1 MKKYIIS
8 LIALLLCA
16 GAFAQEI
23 GNFMGR
29 EQIVSPEIGDNGITF
44 RYSAPYAD
52 DVKLTGGFAPT
63 VKRETPFGSMDMPG
77 NIDMIKGANGLWSV
91 TVPLPEPELYTYSF
105 IVDGVSVNDP
115 NNIFMQRD
123 GTRYLSVLLVPG
135 ELTENYFEANE
146 RGNLNQVWYESPTL
160 GMTRRLFVYTPY
172 GYADSKDKY
181 PVLYLL
187 HGAGGDEDAWSTM
200 GRACQILDNLIEKG
214 LAKPM
219 ICVMPNGNPTQY
231 AARTLMIDEK
241 PRENNGPGAGMMS
254 NDYPKSIVEDIV
266 PFIEKTYR
274 VDAKPKS
281 RAIAGLSMGGGHT
294 IATSLMYPGFFDYI
308 CPLSMGIGGM
318 RFGNSEVDEEEM
330 MNNYKKQF
338 TALNKEGYKL
348 YFLACGD
355 SDFLFESAKNLDKML
370 TDTGCKHEFFVTP
383 GGHTWS
389 NWRIYLNTFAPKLF
403 K

>member
-1 MKKYIIS
+1 MKKYIVTIM
-8 LIALLLCA
+8 ALFFMA

-23 GNFMGR
+23 ANFMGR
-29 EQIVSPEIGDNGITF
+29 ERIISPEIGEENVTF
-44 RYSAPYAD
+44 RILAPYAD
-52 DVKLTGGFAPT
+52 SVKINGGFTPT
-63 VKRETPFGSMDMPG
+63 VKMETSFGSFDVPSSVDMTR
-77 NIDMIKGANGLWSV
+77 DEKGIWSI
-91 TVPLPEPELYTYSF
+91 TLPLPEPELYTYSF
-105 IVDGVSVNDP
+105 VVDGVSINDP
-115 NNIFMQRD
+115 TNVFMQRD
-123 GTRYLSVLLVPG
+123 GTRYLSVLLIPG
-135 ELTENYFEANE
+135 EQTENYYEASQ
-146 RGNLNQVWYESPTL
+146 RGNLNQVWYDSPTL
-160 GMTRRLFVYTPY
+160 GMTRRMFVYTPY

-231 AARTLMIDEK
+231 AAQTLMIPEK
-241 PRENNGPGAGMMS
+241 PRDPNNQEMGMMGS
-254 NDYPKSIVEDIV
+254 AYPKSIVEDIV

-294 IATSLMYPGFFDYI
+294 ITTSLMYPGFFDYI
-308 CPLSMGIGGM
+308 CPLSMGIGM
-318 RFGNSEVDEEEM
+318 RFGNNDTNQEEIMKTYETQFKAL
-330 MNNYKKQF
+330 KK
-338 TALNKEGYKL
+338 AGYKL

-355 SDFLFESAKNLDKML
+355 SDFLFESAKTLDQML
-370 TDTGCKHEFFVTP
+370 TDNGLKHTFFVTP

-389 NWRIYLNTFAPKLF
+389 NWRIYLNTFAPQLF

>member
-8 LIALLLCA
+8 IVALFVFA

-29 EQIVSPEIGDNGITF
+29 KPIISPEINGNSITF
-44 RYSAPYAD
+44 RFSAPYAD
-52 DVKLTGGFAPT
+52 SVKISGGFTPT
-63 VKRETPFGSMDMPG
+63 VKMETQYGSMDVPSSPNMTK
-77 NIDMIKGANGLWSV
+77 DKDGLWSI
-91 TVPLPEPELYTYSF
+91 TLLLPEPELYTYNF
-105 IVDGVSVNDP
+105 IVDGISVNDP

-135 ELTENYFEANE
+135 KLTENYFEAGK
-146 RGNLNQVWYESPTL
+146 RGNLNQVWYDSPTL
-160 GMTRRLFVYTPY
+160 GMQRRLFVYTPF
-172 GYADSKDKY
+172 GYADSKEKY

-200 GRACQILDNLIEKG
+200 GRTCQILDNLIEKG

-219 ICVMPNGNPTQY
+219 ICVMPNGNPNQV
-231 AARTLMIDEK
+231 AARTLMIPEK
-241 PRENNGPGAGMMS
+241 PMDRDAWSNN
-254 NDYPKSIVEDIV
+254 NYPKSIVQDIV
-266 PFIEKTYR
+266 PFIEKTYK

-294 IATSLMYPGFFDYI
+294 ITTSLLYPGFFDYI
-308 CPLSMGIGGM
+308 CPLSMGIM
-318 RFGNSEVDEEEM
+318 NRDNNPEVM
-330 MNNYKKQF
+330 KNYETQFKALKK
-338 TALNKEGYKL
+338 KGYKL
-348 YFLACGD
+348 YFVACGD
-355 SDFLFESAKNLDKML
+355 TDFLFESAKTLDKTL
-370 TDTGCKHEFFVTP
+370 TDNGLKHTFYVSP

-389 NWRIYLNTFAPKLF
+389 NWRIYLNTFAPLLF

>member
-1 MKKYIIS
+1 MKKYTYTI
-8 LIALLLCA
+8 IALFIIT

-29 EQIVSPEIGDNGITF
+29 ERIISPEIGEESVTF
-44 RYSAPYAD
+44 RFSAPYAD
-52 DVKLTGGFAPT
+52 TVKINGGFTPKE
-63 VKRETPFGSMDMPG
+63 KRETPFGSMDVPSSL
-77 NIDMIKGANGLWSV
+77 DMVKDEKGLWSI
-91 TVPLPEPELYTYSF
+91 TLPLPEAELYTYSF
-105 IVDGVSVNDP
+105 IVDGLSINDP
-115 NNIFMQRD
+115 NNVLMQRD
-123 GTRYLSVLLVPG
+123 GTRYLSVLLIPG
-135 ELTENYFEANE
+135 KLTENYYEANE
-146 RGNLNQVWYESPTL
+146 RGNLDQVWYESPTL

-172 GYADSKDKY
+172 GYADSKKSY

-200 GRACQILDNLIEKG
+200 GRTRQILDNLIEKG

-241 PRENNGPGAGMMS
+241 TVDPNTPGMGMMGTL
-254 NDYPKSIVEDIV
+254 YPKSIVEDIV

-274 VDAKPKS
+274 VDARPRS

-294 IATSLMYPGFFDYI
+294 ITTSLMYPGFFDYI
-308 CPLSMGIGGM
+308 CPLSMGIGM
-318 RFGNSEVDEEEM
+318 RFGNSEVDMEEVM
-330 MNNYKKQF
+330 RNYKTQF
-338 TALNKEGYKL
+338 LGLKKEGYKL

-355 SDFLFESAKNLDKML
+355 SDFLFESAQTLDQML
-370 TDTGCKHEFFVTP
+370 TDNGLKHTFYVTP

-389 NWRIYLNTFAPKLF
+389 NWRIYLNTFAPQLF

>member
-1 MKKYIIS
+1 MKKYIVTIM
-8 LIALLLCA
+8 ALFFMA
-16 GAFAQEI
+16 GTFAQEI
-23 GNFMGR
+23 ANFMGR
-29 EQIVSPEIGDNGITF
+29 ERIISPEIGEENITF
-44 RYSAPYAD
+44 RFSAPYAD
-52 DVKLTGGFAPT
+52 SVKINGGFTPT
-63 VKRETPFGSMDMPG
+63 VKMETPFGSFDVPSSVDMTR
-77 NIDMIKGANGLWSV
+77 DEKGIWSI
-91 TVPLPEPELYTYSF
+91 TLPLPEPELYTYSF
-105 IVDGVSVNDP
+105 VVDGVSINDP
-115 NNIFMQRD
+115 NNVFMQRD
-123 GTRYLSVLLVPG
+123 GTRYLSVLLIPG
-135 ELTENYFEANE
+135 EQTENYYEASQ
-146 RGNLNQVWYESPTL
+146 RGNLNQVWYDSPTL
-160 GMTRRLFVYTPY
+160 GMTRRMFVYTPY

-231 AARTLMIDEK
+231 AAQTLMIPEK
-241 PRENNGPGAGMMS
+241 PRDPNNQEMGMMGS
-254 NDYPKSIVEDIV
+254 AYPKSIVEDIV

-294 IATSLMYPGFFDYI
+294 ITTSLMYPGFFDYI
-308 CPLSMGIGGM
+308 CPLSMGIGM
-318 RFGNSEVDEEEM
+318 RFGNNDTDQEEIMKTYETQFKAL
-330 MNNYKKQF
+330 KK
-338 TALNKEGYKL
+338 AGYKL

-355 SDFLFESAKNLDKML
+355 SDFLFESAKTLDQML
-370 TDTGCKHEFFVTP
+370 TDNGLKHTFFVTP

-389 NWRIYLNTFAPKLF
+389 NWRIYLNTFAPQLF

>member
-1 MKKYIIS
+1 M
-8 LIALLLCA
+8 ALFFMA

-23 GNFMGR
+23 ANFMGR
-29 EQIVSPEIGDNGITF
+29 ERIISPEIGEENVTF
-44 RYSAPYAD
+44 RILAPYAD
-52 DVKLTGGFAPT
+52 SVKINGGFTPT
-63 VKRETPFGSMDMPG
+63 VKMETSFGSFDVPSSVDMTR
-77 NIDMIKGANGLWSV
+77 DEKGIWSI
-91 TVPLPEPELYTYSF
+91 TLPLPEPELYTYSF
-105 IVDGVSVNDP
+105 VVDGVSINDP
-115 NNIFMQRD
+115 TNVFMQRD
-123 GTRYLSVLLVPG
+123 GTRYLSVLLIPG
-135 ELTENYFEANE
+135 ERTENYYEASQ
-146 RGNLNQVWYESPTL
+146 RGNLNQVWYDSPTL
-160 GMTRRLFVYTPY
+160 GMTRRMFVYTPY

-231 AARTLMIDEK
+231 AAQTLMIPEK
-241 PRENNGPGAGMMS
+241 PRDPNNQEMGMMGS
-254 NDYPKSIVEDIV
+254 AYPKSIVEDIV

-274 VDAKPKS
+274 VDARPKS

-294 IATSLMYPGFFDYI
+294 ITTSLMYPGFFDYI
-308 CPLSMGIGGM
+308 CPVSMGIGM
-318 RFGNSEVDEEEM
+318 RFGNNDTNQEEIMKTYETQFKAL
-330 MNNYKKQF
+330 KK
-338 TALNKEGYKL
+338 AGYKL

-355 SDFLFESAKNLDKML
+355 SDFLFESAKTLDQML
-370 TDTGCKHEFFVTP
+370 TDNGLKHTFFVTP

-389 NWRIYLNTFAPKLF
+389 NWRIYLNTFAPQLF

>member
-1 MKKYIIS
+1 MKKYIFFIIT
-8 LIALLLCA
+8 LFVFA
-16 GAFAQEI
+16 GTYAQEI

-29 EQIVSPEIGDNGITF
+29 EPIVSPEISEKNVTF
-44 RYSAPYAD
+44 RFLAPYAD
-52 DVKLTGGFAPT
+52 SVQISGGFGPT
-63 VKRETPFGSMDMPG
+63 VKMETSFGTMDVPG
-77 NIDMIKGANGLWSV
+77 RLDLIKDEKGLWSI
-91 TVPLPEPELYTYSF
+91 TIPLPEPELYTYSF

-135 ELTENYFEANE
+135 EKTENYFEASQ

-160 GMTRRLFVYTPY
+160 GMTRRLFVYTPF
-172 GYADSKDKY
+172 GYAGSKDKY

-241 PRENNGPGAGMMS
+241 PMDRSNPGMSMMG
-254 NDYPKSIVEDIV
+254 NLYPKSIVEDIV
-266 PFIEKTYR
+266 PFIEKTYQ
-274 VDAKPKS
+274 VDARPKS
-281 RAIAGLSMGGGHT
+281 RAIAGLSMGGAHT
-294 IATSLMYPGFFDYI
+294 ITTSLMYPGFFDYI
-308 CPLSMGIGGM
+308 CPLSMGIMNRDG
-318 RFGNSEVDEEEM
+318 SEEVLKSYETQL
-330 MNNYKKQF
+330 K
-338 TALNKEGYKL
+338 ALKKEGYKL

-355 SDFLFESAKNLDKML
+355 TDFLFESAKTLDQML
-370 TDTGCKHEFFVTP
+370 TDNGLKHIFYVTP
-383 GGHTWS
+383 GGHTWA
-389 NWRIYLNTFAPKLF
+389 NWRIYLNTFAPLLF